1 MTTRFRPQ
9 LFALK
14 PATCP
19 PRSRSNCS
27 TAPPHGTFATP
38 AGVGATQA
46 SHVEQVLVPTLRAGN
61 IVLTDNL
68 SGHKRVAAV
77 RAIEGALGART
88 CPPYSPDFNRIEPGF
103 AEIKVR
109 LRAAEPRTIE
119 KVENFFGPVHEA
131 FTPDECG
138 NYIRPTGY
146 TATH

>member
-46 SHVEQVLVPTLRAGN
+46 SHVEQVLVPTLRAGDVV
-61 IVLTDNL
+61 VLDNL
-68 SGHKRVAAV
+68 SSHKRVAAV
-77 RAIEGALGART
+77 RAIEGAGCAVVSLPA
-88 CPPYSPDFNRIEPGF
+88 YSPDLNPIELAF
-103 AEIKVR
+103 AKIKAR
-109 LRAAEPRTIE
+109 LRAA
-119 KVENFFGPVHEA
+119 G
-131 FTPDECG
+131 
-138 NYIRPTGY
+138 TG
-146 TATH
+146 T